1 MSSTQMDIKA
11 FKKAVQILQR
21 KVEKGFFKN
30 NKWTYGICHML
41 YEETLDFSSAH
52 DVMEKLLTESEYTQG
67 LGPDSVLNED
77 RKVFL
82 EFLEYTLTEEDI
94 FEICNQKVL

>member
-1 MSSTQMDIKA
+1 MSSTQMDIKG
-11 FKKAVQILQR
+11 FKKAVKSIQK
-21 KVEKGFFKN
+21 KVEKEYFRNGG
-30 NKWTYGICHML
+30 WSLGICYML
-41 YEETLDFSSAH
+41 FEETEDFSSAH
-52 DVMEKLLTESEYTQG
+52 DVMENLLTEDEYNNG
-67 LGPDSVLNED
+67 LGPKDVLNED